1 MSYRKEN
8 KYKVS
13 TYDALI
19 AKEKLFSQGM
29 SRLYPNR
36 LITSQYFDTND
47 SRMFFESEE
56 GLLPRKKFRVRWYN
70 GSIAKMYFE
79 EKISSIEGR
88 FKKTHL
94 INHDNFLK
102 LVSNGF
108 VQGNYGNIFPSVK
121 IVYRRD
127 YFSFKGLRFT
137 FDTNI
142 SYHFSNKNIVYN
154 DPDQVIEIKAP
165 VACSDEYIDSVFPAP
180 KSRFSKYSR
189 AFLMRLGHI

>member
-8 KYKVS
+8 KYKV
-13 TYDALI
+13 TPYDALI
-19 AKEKLFSQGM
+19 AKENLISKGM
-29 SRLYPNR
+29 LRLYPER
-36 LITSQYFDTND
+36 LIASQYFDTTD
-47 SRMFFESEE
+47 SRMFMESEE

-70 GSIAKMYFE
+70 RSMEKMYFE

-94 INHDNFLK
+94 IDYDNFLK

-108 VQGNYGNIFPSVK
+108 LQGNYGNIVPSVK
-121 IVYRRD
+121 VVYQRN
-127 YFSFKGLRFT
+127 YFSYSDLRFT
-137 FDTNI
+137 FDNNI
-142 SYHFSNKNIVYN
+142 SYHFSDSSIILK
-154 DPDQVIEIKAP
+154 DPLQVIEIKAP
-165 VACSDEYIDSVFPAP
+165 INCPDDYIDSIFPAP